1 MISMKHLML
10 FEKFTSHN
18 YNPSTGGMSKLSE
31 KRSKG
36 SINWFT
42 RDEINMIR
50 ERANQLGVPKVHQ
63 KSTGNSWSFFG
74 ESNGLG
80 GLVDST
86 INFFKNGGNLCNT
99 VSIKTKRGD
108 YQLVKRGGEFKIN
121 GKNTG
126 PDVMSALKMMM

>member
-1 MISMKHLML
+1 MKYLML
-10 FEKFTSHN
+10 FEQFNSHN

-50 ERANQLGVPKVHQ
+50 ERADQLGVPKVHQ

-86 INFFKNGGNLCNT
+86 IDFFKRGKNLCNT
-99 VSIKTKRGD
+99 VSINTKRGD
-108 YQLVKRGGEFKIN
+108 YQLVKRGGEFRLN
-121 GKNTG
+121 GKNVG
-126 PDVMSALKMMM
+126 SDVMSALKMMM

>member
-1 MISMKHLML
+1 ML
-10 FEKFTSHN
+10 FEQFTSHN
-18 YNPSTGGMSKLSE
+18 YEESTNGMSKLSE

-36 SINWFT
+36 SVNWFT

-50 ERANQLGVPKVHQ
+50 ERADQLGVPKVHQ

-86 INFFKNGGNLCNT
+86 IDFFKRGKNLCNT
-99 VSIKTKRGD
+99 VSINTKRGD
-108 YQLVKRGGEFKIN
+108 YQLVKRGGEFRLN
-121 GKNTG
+121 GKNVG
-126 PDVMSALKMMM
+126 SDVMSALKMMM